1 MAKTFRFVLSTPE
14 ATLFDGET
22 SYVGV
27 ETPQGEIGIMANHL
41 PVISLISPGV
51 MKIETKEGD
60 KLLATGSG
68 FIKVIQE
75 KVIAFTQ
82 TAEFAESIDE
92 QRAKEAID
100 EAGLRMKD
108 KVDEITLADATGL
121 IERNAARL
129 KAIERKKKRSHH
141 RVS

>member
-1 MAKTFRFVLSTPE
+1 MGKTFHFTLSTPE
-14 ATLFDGET
+14 ATLYDGET
-22 SYVGV
+22 DYVGV
-27 ETPQGEIGIMANHL
+27 ETPQGEIGIMADHL

-51 MKIETKEGD
+51 MKIETKQGD

-68 FIKVIQE
+68 FIKVTKE
-75 KVIAFTQ
+75 KVTAFTQ

-92 QRAKEAID
+92 QRAKAALD
-100 EAGLRMKD
+100 EAGLKMKE

-129 KAIERKKKRSHH
+129 KAVERKKKRSHH
-141 RVS
+141 QV